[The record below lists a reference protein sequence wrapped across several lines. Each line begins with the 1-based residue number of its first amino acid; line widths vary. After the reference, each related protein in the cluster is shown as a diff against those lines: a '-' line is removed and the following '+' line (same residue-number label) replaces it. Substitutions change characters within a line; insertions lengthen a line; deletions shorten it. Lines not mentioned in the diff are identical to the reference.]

1 MLAQA
6 HLQVAEVLVT
16 LKVTLCAPVVSEEV
30 ENLHAVV
37 LDMAAQL
44 QPVGLWDLLTLLE
57 HSQSELLILAELFF
71 GTLLS
76 LAGVALDAQ
85 LHISN
90 YNIKIVYF
98 SVYFHNH
105 NQLKVIKPNMKTV
118 ASRMMFRSKLIV
130 NEDCRGES
138 ADD

>member
-1 MLAQA
+1 MLAQT
-6 HLQVAEVLVT
+6 HLQVAEVWVT
-16 LKVTLCAPVVSEEV
+16 LKGTLCAPVVSEEV

-44 QPVGLWDLLTLLE
+44 QPVGFGDLLTLLE

-98 SVYFHNH
+98 SVYFHN
-105 NQLKVIKPNMKTV
+105 QLKVIRPRMKTV
-118 ASRMMFRSKLIV
+118 ASRMMFKMKLIV

-138 ADD
+138 AED